1 MLKNGIIK
9 VFSPE
14 TVCVANTLIHPM
26 SKADQ
31 RTKEEEEEDD
41 DLPRESMHRL
51 EVILR
56 GGGPWCALSASY
68 NHP

>member
-1 MLKNGIIK
+1 
-9 VFSPE
+9 
-14 TVCVANTLIHPM
+14 M

-51 EVILR
+51 VVISR

-68 NHP
+68 NPP